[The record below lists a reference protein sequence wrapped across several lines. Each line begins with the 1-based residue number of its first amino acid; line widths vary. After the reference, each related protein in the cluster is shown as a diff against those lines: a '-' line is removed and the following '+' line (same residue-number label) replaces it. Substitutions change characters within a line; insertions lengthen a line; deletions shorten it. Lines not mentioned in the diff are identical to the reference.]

1 MAITNAQ
8 QYKQLLAKGGRIG
21 LANGS
26 RMDSGEAREARGDK
40 SDFGG
45 RDERRPDMLG
55 VSRAVEATNKPKEQ
69 PNLFSQIGTGLGNY
83 IKGGGMI
90 GMVGRGLGSL
100 FGGLT
105 GPTTG
110 FSTQGDPYGN
120 APGGLHDYSNPGPTD
135 ERDGGDNDNENRNL
149 YATTN
154 QYTVPT
160 AVEEGITTLVNN
172 PDFIQRF
179 RVKNPFRQDKQ
190 GQLDPQI
197 IEMINNLYT

>member
-69 PNLFSQIGTGLGNY
+69 PNLLKALGLVKINSKDNYEKNFIKFSEEKDKFTNKELFFCNY
-83 IKGGGMI
+83 ILLKLI
-90 GMVGRGLGSL
+90 GH
-100 FGGLT
+100 T
-105 GPTTG
+105 
-110 FSTQGDPYGN
+110 Y
-120 APGGLHDYSNPGPTD
+120 Y
-135 ERDGGDNDNENRNL
+135 L
-149 YATTN
+149 YEK
-154 QYTVPT
+154 V
-160 AVEEGITTLVNN
+160 
-172 PDFIQRF
+172 F
-179 RVKNPFRQDKQ
+179 RS
-190 GQLDPQI
+190 
-197 IEMINNLYT
+197 